1 MVCGVHGQLGVPAVR
16 AAEKAPVPG
25 RGNVTPLPLQMA
37 ANPVL
42 DQSLRERLATIN
54 LAILKVRIQKLGSIC
69 WIISEILNF
78 KFLVAQSNSRRYHP
92 WSVYPSV
99 HLGGFSAL

>member
-1 MVCGVHGQLGVPAVR
+1 MVCGVHGRLGVHAVR
-16 AAEKAPVPG
+16 AAERALVPG
-25 RGNVTPLPLQMA
+25 RENVTPLPLNMA

-78 KFLVAQSNSRRYHP
+78 KFLVA
-92 WSVYPSV
+92 
-99 HLGGFSAL
+99 